1 MVMGYVILNIYLL
14 IPITTFVVSI
24 KKDDCLD
31 LIQDIGLRISERFSG
46 TGMRGAVKK

>member
-24 KKDDCLD
+24 KKKMIVL
-31 LIQDIGLRISERFSG
+31 
-46 TGMRGAVKK
+46 T